1 MSFAMKFTSL
11 PGTAALI
18 ILAQPVFALTDH
30 IPSFDVQASCKAAET
45 YDVSE
50 DRQKTFKGCMQDED
64 KARGLISKNWGHYK
78 VKDRVD
84 CVTQGEKV
92 APSYVEILT
101 CLEMSDDTGA
111 LLSKDVNQPT
121 GNKPGRGKSI
131 DASPAI
137 APQPGDTVL
146 PK

>member
-1 MSFAMKFTSL
+1 MSFGTKFISL
-11 PGTAALI
+11 PGAVLAL
-18 ILAQPVFALTDH
+18 LTQPGFALADRV
-30 IPSFDVQASCKAAET
+30 PNFDITGSCKAAEA

-50 DRQKTFKGCMQDED
+50 DRQKTFKGCMQDEGR
-64 KARGLISKNWGHYK
+64 ARDLINKNWSKYK
-78 VKDRVD
+78 VKDQVD
-84 CVTQGEKV
+84 CVTQSTKV

-121 GNKPGRGKSI
+121 GTKPVTMDKPI
-131 DASPAI
+131 EAK
-137 APQPGDTVL
+137 PGDTAL